1 MEELKKMISKKMQ
14 DALNKQI
21 NEEMFSFY
29 LYLAMS
35 ADFQTKNLTGSG
47 AWMNAQS
54 KEEMAHAKK
63 FFHFIIERGGEI
75 ELLPIAKP
83 QKSWK
88 TPLDA
93 FKDAEKH
100 EKHITK
106 CIHDLVDLAIK
117 EKDYATQNLLQWFV
131 NEQVEEEASVG
142 EVVAKLEMVADSKN
156 GMYMIDRELGARG
169 KD

>member
-1 MEELKKMISKKMQ
+1 MISKKMQ
-14 DALNKQI
+14 DALNRQI

-29 LYLAMS
+29 LYLSMS
-35 ADFQTKNLTGSG
+35 ADFQSKNLMGSG

-88 TPLDA
+88 TPLEA

-100 EKHITK
+100 EQHITK
-106 CIHDLVDLAIK
+106 CIHSLVDLAIK

-142 EVVAKLEMVADSKN
+142 AIVAKLEMVSESKN
-156 GMYMIDRELGARG
+156 GLYMIDKELGSRG